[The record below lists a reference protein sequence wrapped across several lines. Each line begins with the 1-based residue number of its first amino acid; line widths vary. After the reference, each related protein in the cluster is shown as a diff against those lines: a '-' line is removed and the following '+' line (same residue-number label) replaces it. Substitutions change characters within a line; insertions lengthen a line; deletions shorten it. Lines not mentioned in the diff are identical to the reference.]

1 MKMRMVFF
9 LLIVCAAKLFGDGN
23 RPKAKYFFATFNPI
37 DSTFY
42 VILDGMFYPEKK
54 IESSNFRYWHNVINP
69 TIIFESAFMKRRY
82 SHPLDFE
89 LRKNKA
95 EDDRKN
101 RNYGSN
107 YYDIWGGGFIPD
119 KLGIYVGAKMLIALP
134 GKAGAEWQEI
144 LPVQKFQYYC
154 SKDQIV
160 DLNGYLVVKTGKI
173 TNTAHIDNLKKNNT
187 LFVAIYRGTYA
198 VTKIDTALPA
208 PVQAHYDSSRT
219 FRSRYWQEKRRE
231 FNSMRNNRQLTFE
244 TYLNTPYNR
253 KQISIQPLA
262 VNMPQQKN
270 QRRFLLVS
278 AVGGKGFIGET
289 TFIDENGKQLPP
301 PIISTRRGVIIKC
314 RGIVRI
320 SGAYGTEDIVVCDVS
335 LGDYNGGVSILKQ
348 TSDGN
353 LKEILFLQTYF
364 D

>member
-1 MKMRMVFF
+1 
-9 LLIVCAAKLFGDGN
+9 
-23 RPKAKYFFATFNPI
+23 
-37 DSTFY
+37 
-42 VILDGMFYPEKK
+42 
-54 IESSNFRYWHNVINP
+54 
-69 TIIFESAFMKRRY
+69 
-82 SHPLDFE
+82 
-89 LRKNKA
+89 
-95 EDDRKN
+95 
-101 RNYGSN
+101 
-107 YYDIWGGGFIPD
+107 
-119 KLGIYVGAKMLIALP
+119 
-134 GKAGAEWQEI
+134 
-144 LPVQKFQYYC
+144 
-154 SKDQIV
+154 
-160 DLNGYLVVKTGKI
+160 
-173 TNTAHIDNLKKNNT
+173 
-187 LFVAIYRGTYA
+187 
-198 VTKIDTALPA
+198 
-208 PVQAHYDSSRT
+208 
-219 FRSRYWQEKRRE
+219 
-231 FNSMRNNRQLTFE
+231 MRNNRQLTFE